1 MTASRS
7 AGENLTAA
15 IGRSSVIFFRLPAL
29 LLALAFSLQPSRA
42 QTSQGQI
49 NGQVTDSSG
58 AMIAG
63 AEVTIEN
70 IGTQAHRV
78 LITNQAGEF
87 VAPGLDAGIYS
98 VTVKA
103 KGFKSAI
110 RNHVQIEVGLA
121 VRADFE
127 LLPGE
132 ITQTIEVNT
141 EAPLTDTTDS
151 TLEGVLSNKA
161 INELPVQGR
170 DFQNLLM
177 LHPGVQ
183 RTPGGGFQS
192 ITSNGNRPDDNN
204 FYIDG
209 ADDMDVY
216 YGESVLND
224 AGIAGTPASLLPLDS
239 IQEFNTQE
247 SPEADYGVKPGVVM
261 NIGIKSGTNQ
271 IHGSAY
277 YYTRNSAADARN
289 FFDLVG
295 SPVSALIMHEFGA
308 SVGGP
313 IKKDKW
319 FYFFNYEGLRDKV
332 GNPFV
337 VDSPVTQ
344 SLVPQAGNLPSG
356 TFPADYS
363 IVDALAACAPACS
376 PLSQHLSSLFLPNPG
391 FTQNQSDPAAIDF
404 DFNNTNRNDNIV
416 AKTDYILNQ
425 HNTITARFIYSN
437 TSEIEEDTAPIR
449 PEWRSTAA
457 PITQV
462 FGADWTYTPN
472 SRWVNQLRF
481 SYNYFSEAIVPLDH
495 NINPDT
501 GYGIDTGVTDPRLF
515 GFPRIGLGSNFPDY
529 MGGNSGWPLE
539 TTPSRTE
546 NISDTASFT
555 SGKHTLRF
563 GGNYRYGTVNY
574 FRAND
579 GRGRIDFDSLEAFAA
594 GNVDENVDKWE
605 KFYGD
610 PTRDVDL
617 KSVGFFIQDGY
628 RIRPRLTI
636 NLGLRYDITSPIE
649 DSRNLLANFFPTGSH
664 PGIIQVGKGISSPYP
679 ATYNNI
685 SPRLGFAWDIFG
697 TGKTIL
703 RAGGGLIFE
712 QPSIRTFM
720 FNSGGLN
727 LNPTTAALGVTPGT
741 GNITNYLD
749 FSTNSSLINWPS
761 VTNPTPGPVFPSGVG
776 PEAGCTA
783 PIAIGNDSPPD
794 VSGNPCSIF
803 GTTPHLSMPYV
814 ANWNVNI
821 QQALS
826 PNTTLQVA
834 YVANRG
840 INLYGN
846 VDENQPEPAVSVPCI
861 NNTGG
866 FFQGDF
872 GDCEQAAR
880 PFLLNCPT
888 SMNVGGTGRGGPCFP
903 YLGQVDIL
911 NNASGSM
918 YNSLQVTLTKRF
930 SHGLYLL
937 AGYTY
942 AHAIDTATNNLA
954 NFPQNSLDFN
964 GERGN
969 SDFDI
974 RNRFTLSL
982 TYALPS
988 RESKFQ
994 MLKGWQVN
1002 SILTLEGG
1010 EPYTLNDFEDDNSAT
1025 GIFEDRWDI
1034 SGSPKNIHWSTD
1046 TSIPYVN
1053 DFTTDGMGNVTGG
1066 NPDCIAAAQKAGGQ
1080 GAVNMLAND
1089 GCYMENGTILT
1100 APAFGSF
1107 GNSGRNSF
1115 RGPTFKNWDFSVSK
1129 VWTLHDRLQ
1138 FQLRTEFFNVLN
1150 HPNFDVF
1157 TLNNDLF
1164 SPSNVGT
1171 VIATPDVAA
1180 SNPVIG
1186 SGGSRHIQLG
1196 AKFTW

>member
-1 MTASRS
+1 MNAFHPADDDLANVTKIFTSFLASR
-7 AGENLTAA
+7 
-15 IGRSSVIFFRLPAL
+15 GRLAKNFRFL
-29 LLALAFSLQPSRA
+29 LLLMVAITVLALPSANA
-42 QTSQGQI
+42 QTAQGQI

-58 AMIAG
+58 GVIAG
-63 AEVTIEN
+63 ATVTIDN
-70 IGTQAHRV
+70 VGTQAQRI
-78 LITNQAGEF
+78 LETNQAGDY

-103 KGFKSAI
+103 NGFKSAV
-110 RNHVQIEVGLA
+110 RNQIQIEVGLA
-121 VRADFE
+121 IRADFK
-127 LLPGE
+127 LSPGE
-132 ITQTIEVNT
+132 VTQTIEVNT

-151 TLEGVLSNKA
+151 TLNGVLSNKA
-161 INELPVQGR
+161 ISELPVQGR

-216 YGESVLND
+216 YGESVMND
-224 AGIAGTPASLLPLDS
+224 AGIAGTPASILPLDS

-261 NIGIKSGTNQ
+261 NIGVKSGTNE

-277 YYTRNSAADARN
+277 YYHRNSAFDARN
-289 FFDLVG
+289 FFDLTG
-295 SPVSALIMHEFGA
+295 QPVSALLMHEFGA
-308 SVGGP
+308 SIGGP

-337 VDSPVTQ
+337 ADSPVTV
-344 SLVPQAGNLPSG
+344 SLVPFTAQLAQLSLL
-356 TFPADYS
+356 PADVS
-363 IVDALAACAPACS
+363 IVDALAGCAPACS

-391 FTQNQSDPAAIDF
+391 FTQSQSDPAAINF
-404 DFNNTNRNDNIV
+404 DFNNTNRNDNVV
-416 AKTDYILNQ
+416 AKTDFILNA
-425 HNTITARFIYSN
+425 HNTITGRFIYAN

-462 FGADWTYTPN
+462 LGADWTWTPN
-472 SRWVNQLRF
+472 SQWVNQVRV
-481 SYNYFSEAIVPLDH
+481 SYNYFSEAILPLDH
-495 NINPDT
+495 NANPAT
-501 GYGIDTGVTDPRLF
+501 TYGIDTGVTDPRLF
-515 GFPRIGLGSNFPDY
+515 GFPRIGLGSGFSCCY

-539 TTPSRTE
+539 TTPSRTI

-555 SGKHTLRF
+555 AGKHTLRF
-563 GGNYRYGTVNY
+563 GGGYRYGTVDY
-574 FRAND
+574 FRATE
-579 GRGRIDFDSLEAFAA
+579 GRGRVDFSSLEDFAA
-594 GNVDENVDKWE
+594 GNVHKWE
-605 KFYGD
+605 LLYGN
-610 PTRDVDL
+610 PHRNVSL

-628 RIRPRLTI
+628 RIKPRLTV
-636 NLGLRYDITSPIE
+636 NMGLRYDITSPIE
-649 DSRNLLANFFPTGSH
+649 DSNNLLANFFPTGPH
-664 PGIIQVGKGISSPYP
+664 PGIIQVGKGISTPYP
-679 ATYNNI
+679 STYNNL

-697 TGKTIL
+697 TGKTVL

-720 FNSGGLN
+720 FSGAGLN
-727 LNPTTAALGVTPGT
+727 LNPTAASLGVTPGN
-741 GNITNYLD
+741 GNITSFLD
-749 FSTNSSLINWPS
+749 ISSDPTLVNWPS
-761 VTNPTPGPVFPSGVG
+761 AGNPNPGAIFPSGVG
-776 PEAGCTA
+776 AGAGCSLA
-783 PIAIGNDSPPD
+783 
-794 VSGNPCSIF
+794 NPCSIF
-803 GTTPHLSMPYV
+803 GTTNLSTPYV

-826 PNTTLQVA
+826 QGTTLQVA

-846 VDENQPEPAVSVPCI
+846 IDENQPLPALSVPCI
-861 NNTGG
+861 INSGG
-866 FFQGDF
+866 FFDGDF
-872 GDCEQAAR
+872 SGCEQSAR
-880 PFLLNCPT
+880 PFVVNCPA
-888 SMNVGGTGRGGPCFP
+888 SEGGIGRGGPCFP
-903 YLGQVDIL
+903 YLGQVDVL
-911 NNASGSM
+911 NNAASSI
-918 YNSLQVTLTKRF
+918 YHSLQITLTKRY

-942 AHAIDTATNNLA
+942 AHAIDTATNNIA
-954 NFPQNSLDFN
+954 PFPQNSLNFA

-974 RNRFTLSL
+974 RNRFTLSIA
-982 TYALPS
+982 YEVPS

-994 MLKGWQVN
+994 MLKGWEIT
-1002 SILTLEGG
+1002 SIVTLQGG
-1010 EPYTLNDFEDDNSAT
+1010 EPYTLNDFGDDNSAT

-1034 SGSPKNIHWSTD
+1034 SGSPSNIHWSTTTAIPF
-1046 TSIPYVN
+1046 TS
-1053 DFTTDGMGNVTGG
+1053 DFALDGSGNVTG
-1066 NPDCIAAAQKAGGQ
+1066 NAQCIAAAQKAGGAD
-1080 GAVNMLAND
+1080 AVNMLLNT

-1100 APAFGSF
+1100 APAFGTF
-1107 GNSGRNSF
+1107 GNSGRNIF

-1129 VWTLHDRLQ
+1129 LWKLTDRLNL
-1138 FQLRTEFFNVLN
+1138 QLRGEVFNLLN

-1157 TLNNDLF
+1157 TMNNDLF
-1164 SPSNVGT
+1164 SNSNVGT
-1171 VIATPDVAA
+1171 VVATPDVAS

-1186 SGGSRHIQLG
+1186 SGGSRHIQIG